1 MPIMS
6 GTLWGTPSATMS
18 PTAPLPVQPLVFS
31 VARLQDAGHAAE
43 RSVQDTAGKV
53 AYVAKPSGPPDTS
66 SYMWGGYVVA
76 LGLYLAYIVLM
87 LRRIARSRQQLA
99 ARGAGG
105 DGSR

>member
-1 MPIMS
+1 MPIMPGTPS
-6 GTLWGTPSATMS
+6 GTLAATMS
-18 PTAPLPVQPLVFS
+18 PTAVLPVQPLVIS

-66 SYMWGGYVVA
+66 SYMWAGYIVA

-87 LRRIARSRQQLA
+87 MRRIARSKQQLA